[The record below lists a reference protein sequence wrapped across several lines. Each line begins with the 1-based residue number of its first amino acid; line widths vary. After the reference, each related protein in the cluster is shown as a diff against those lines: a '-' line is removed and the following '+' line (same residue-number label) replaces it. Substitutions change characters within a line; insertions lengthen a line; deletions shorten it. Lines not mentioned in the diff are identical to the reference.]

1 MGESLRVLHRIG
13 SQDIDGNA
21 GNLEVIN
28 PATEA
33 CVSIVGQADRD
44 QVQAAVAAARVAFES
59 SGWAED
65 PGAGRRQVLRRIA
78 ADIRAQAKELVGL
91 QVTETGIPIG
101 TAVRQVHAAADW
113 FDYYADF
120 ISTEAGQSY
129 RQTAHSTV
137 LVGREPIG
145 VCALFSPWNVPLALS
160 AIKLSPA
167 LAAGNTVVLKPSE
180 LTPRSVR
187 RLVDIANAYLPAG
200 VLNCV
205 NGSGALTGAAL
216 AEASGIGMISFTGGS
231 IGGRAIAE
239 QAARRSIPY
248 VTELGGKSATLVF
261 ADCDFDKA
269 VTGSLRAAYGNNG
282 QACLA
287 GSRILV
293 EAPLFERFVT
303 AFREAAHGMRIGD
316 PLDER
321 TDIGPLITAH
331 HQRRVLEYCHGSALV
346 DDELLFGG
354 AACHINGVGH
364 YMTPA
369 LIHARPTTSKVW
381 RDEIFGPV
389 VALTS
394 FADEDEAVSLA
405 NDSTYGLAGY
415 VWTRDLGR
423 SLRVARRIRTGS
435 VVVNQSFLRELN
447 APFGGFKASGVGR
460 EGGSHSWANVT
471 QAKTVILFNE

>member
-13 SQDIDGNA
+13 SQDMEGAA
-21 GNLEVIN
+21 GDLEVIN

-33 CVSIVGQADRD
+33 LVGVIAQADRD
-44 QVQAAVAAARVAFES
+44 QVQAAVAAARVAFET

-65 PGAGRRQVLRRIA
+65 PGPARRQALRKIA
-78 ADIRAQAKELVGL
+78 ADIRAQANEMAVL
-91 QVTETGIPIG
+91 QVNETGIPIG
-101 TAVRQVHAAADW
+101 TAVRQVHGAADW

-145 VCALFSPWNVPLALS
+145 VCALFSPWNVPLTLS

-187 RLVDIANAYLPAG
+187 RLVDIANTHLPSG

-216 AEASGIGMISFTGGS
+216 AEASGVDMISFTGGS
-231 IGGRAIAE
+231 MGGRAIGE

-269 VTGSLRAAYGNNG
+269 VTGSLGAAYGNNG

-293 EAPLFERFVT
+293 QASLFERFVS
-303 AFREAAHGMRIGD
+303 AFREAALALRIGD
-316 PLDER
+316 PMDAR
-321 TDIGPLITAH
+321 TDMGPLITAQ
-331 HQRRVLEYCHGSALV
+331 HQRRVLDYCRGTALV

-354 AACHINGVGH
+354 AACHVNGVGH

-369 LIHARPTTSKVW
+369 LIHARPATSKVW

-389 VALTS
+389 VALTA
-394 FADEDEAVSLA
+394 FADEDDAVSLA

-423 SLRVARRIRTGS
+423 GLRVARRIRTGS

-471 QAKTVILFNE
+471 QAKTVILFND